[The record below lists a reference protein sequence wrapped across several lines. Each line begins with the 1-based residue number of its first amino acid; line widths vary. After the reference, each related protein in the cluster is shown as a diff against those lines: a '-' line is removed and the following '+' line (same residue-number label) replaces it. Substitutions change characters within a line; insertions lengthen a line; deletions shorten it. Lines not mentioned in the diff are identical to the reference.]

1 MHIDVC
7 IYRYISIFANF
18 VLQKYTLQQNG
29 PCGGRDDFRLF
40 RGVMM
45 AKKLRSGCLGNLS
58 RQRQPK
64 QLHAGLLNAHQGG
77 RPDRACVARPGAS
90 PAHACGAPNISR
102 AGPAPGRATHA
113 QSERPP

>member
-1 MHIDVC
+1 
-7 IYRYISIFANF
+7 
-18 VLQKYTLQQNG
+18 
-29 PCGGRDDFRLF
+29 
-40 RGVMM
+40 MM